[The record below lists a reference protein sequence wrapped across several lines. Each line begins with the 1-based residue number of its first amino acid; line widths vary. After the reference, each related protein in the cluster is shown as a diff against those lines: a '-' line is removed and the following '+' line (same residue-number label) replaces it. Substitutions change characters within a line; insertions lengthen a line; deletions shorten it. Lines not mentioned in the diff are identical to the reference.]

1 MPELLFE
8 ILSEEIPARMQA
20 QAAADL
26 KRLVTDGLREAGL
39 GFEKAHSYV
48 TPRRLTLVVDGLPDS
63 TPDTSEER
71 RGPRT
76 DAPEKAIQGFL
87 GSMGLT
93 LDGVGARRIR
103 TFYFAVIEKKGQKT
117 EILLKDLLEDALV
130 NLSWPKS
137 MRWAD
142 TTIRWVRPVH
152 SILCL
157 FDGQVIP
164 VTFGPYTAG
173 NKTRAHRFLTS
184 AVVEVT
190 DFEGYKISG
199 NRPCAVGPGGPQG
212 RQRKTQKH
220 LQLRRS

>member
-8 ILSEEIPARMQA
+8 ILSEEIPARMQG

-39 GFEKAHSYV
+39 GFETAHSYV

-93 LDGVGARRIR
+93 LDGVEKRETDKGQ
-103 TFYFAVIEKKGQKT
+103 FYFAVIEKKGQKT
-117 EILLKDLLEDALV
+117 ETVQQKEQTEGIKGGKTEDQASTRGNSVAQITSEGKTVAQALY
-130 NLSWPKS
+130 
-137 MRWAD
+137 
-142 TTIRWVRPVH
+142 
-152 SILCL
+152 
-157 FDGQVIP
+157 GQP
-164 VTFGPYTAG
+164 FPLP
-173 NKTRAHRFLTS
+173 HRFS
-184 AVVEVT
+184 
-190 DFEGYKISG
+190 
-199 NRPCAVGPGGPQG
+199 
-212 RQRKTQKH
+212 
-220 LQLRRS
+220 